1 MFWERTL
8 RIRKYLPYVVY
19 VIGFSFVCLLASELQ
34 MALIAWSWGHSIKS
48 IYSVSELLYH
58 FPQYVFYAILQIVAA
73 VLTIRVL
80 SLRKLFYLSCIFAV
94 IGVFI
99 TGPNRQMIEMLSYLF
114 FPLML
119 IGQLLPYV
127 APVLILAL
135 ISRKK
140 SVSELEIGVHKETI
154 SALIESEVI
163 AENKTE
169 GKIKSL
175 YKRYWYVFDILLIIV
190 IIFYG
195 TLNDPFGLI
204 MYVCGLF
211 NKMVISAGMVFIW
224 VFWLVP
230 AAFCLVVLLLRIII
244 SWPKH
249 IQNKS
254 KLLLLRVFV
263 IIGLAIYLLLP
274 FVHIKPS
281 GMRIYI
287 AGFRRYIEAN
297 ADIPAIRSWL
307 GTLKPED
314 CVVYNIIMGNGS
326 RRSSP
331 KDLPKSEWPEV
342 IAKVDPRIVRLSV
355 DDDKHPKARLWWG
368 SGFLGSWGLVV
379 GHEEME
385 TPESDLSR
393 YGEYRQEIYKGAYIW
408 YAIE

>member
-1 MFWERTL
+1 M
-8 RIRKYLPYVVY
+8 RIQKYLPYIVY

-34 MALIAWSWGHSIKS
+34 MVLIAWSWGHSIKS
-48 IYSVSELLYH
+48 VYSVSELLYH

-73 VLTIRVL
+73 ILTIRVL
-80 SLRKLFYLSCIFAV
+80 SLRKLFYLSCICAV
-94 IGVFI
+94 ISALI

-140 SVSELEIGVHKETI
+140 SVSEPEIDVHKQKI
-154 SALIESEVI
+154 SPLIESEVI
-163 AENKTE
+163 AKNKTE

-175 YKRYWYVFDILLIIV
+175 YKRYWYVFDIFLILVV
-190 IIFYG
+190 ILYG

-204 MYVCGLF
+204 MYFCGLY
-211 NKMVISAGMVFIW
+211 NQMIIRSLMIFIW

-249 IQNKS
+249 IQNKRT
-254 KLLLLRVFV
+254 LLLLRVFV
-263 IIGLAIYLLLP
+263 IVGFAVYLILP
-274 FVHIKPS
+274 FTPIRPS
-281 GMRIYI
+281 GMRIYV
-287 AGFRRYIEAN
+287 AGFSRYIEAN
-297 ADIPAIRSWL
+297 ADISEIRGWL

-314 CVVYNIIMGNGS
+314 CVVYNIITSDGS

-331 KDLPKSEWPEV
+331 KDLPKQEWPKV
-342 IAKVDPRIVRLSV
+342 IAKLDPRIVRLSV

-368 SGFLGSWGLVV
+368 GGLLGSWGLVV
-379 GHEEME
+379 GHEEMV

>member
-1 MFWERTL
+1 M
-8 RIRKYLPYVVY
+8 RIRKYLPYIVY
-19 VIGFSFVCLLASELQ
+19 VIGFSFVCLLASEMQ

-58 FPQYVFYAILQIVAA
+58 FPQYIFYAILQIVAA

-80 SLRKLFYLSCIFAV
+80 SLRKLFYLSCICAV
-94 IGVFI
+94 IGALL
-99 TGPNRQMIEMLSYLF
+99 TGLNRQMMEVLSCLF
-114 FPLML
+114 FPFML

-140 SVSELEIGVHKETI
+140 AASEPEADVKKETI
-154 SALIESEVI
+154 STHIESEVTT
-163 AENKTE
+163 ENKTE

-175 YKRYWYVFDILLIIV
+175 YKRYWYVFDIFLILVV
-190 IIFYG
+190 ILYG

-204 MYVCGLF
+204 IYVCGLF
-211 NKMVISAGMVFIW
+211 NQMIIRSFMIFIW

-244 SWPKH
+244 SWTKH
-249 IQNKS
+249 IQNKRT
-254 KLLLLRVFV
+254 LLLLRVF
-263 IIGLAIYLLLP
+263 IIVGLAIYLLLP
-274 FVHIKPS
+274 FAPIMPS

-287 AGFRRYIEAN
+287 AGFRKYIEAN
-297 ADIPAIRSWL
+297 ADVSVIRGWL

-314 CVVYNIIMGNGS
+314 CVVYNIITSDGS

-331 KDLPKSEWPEV
+331 KDLQKQEWPQV
-342 IAKVDPRIVRLSV
+342 IANIKPRYVRLSL
-355 DDDKHPKARLWWG
+355 DDDKHPKVRLNWG

-379 GHEEME
+379 GHEEMV

-393 YGEYRQEIYKGAYIW
+393 YGEYRQEIHKGAYIW
-408 YAIE
+408 YGIE